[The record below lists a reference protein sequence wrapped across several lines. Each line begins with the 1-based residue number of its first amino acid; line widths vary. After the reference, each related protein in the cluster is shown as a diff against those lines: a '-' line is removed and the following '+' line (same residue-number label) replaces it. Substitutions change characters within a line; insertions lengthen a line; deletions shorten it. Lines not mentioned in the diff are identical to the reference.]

1 MALLHFGIRGG
12 MDSPSMVLG
21 LFVII
26 VGGVFFTILGIAT
39 KGFKHPHNQE
49 KNDKQVQHNR
59 K

>member
-1 MALLHFGIRGG
+1 MVLLHFGIRGG
-12 MDSPSMVLG
+12 MDDADMVLG
-21 LFVII
+21 LLAII

-39 KGFKHPHNQE
+39 KGFKHPSNQE